1 MGGSSPYFTLKSL
14 TLGRSVDNDYFKNI
28 LSFSHVDN
36 FIIKK

>member
-1 MGGSSPYFTLKSL
+1 MGESFPYVTLKSL